1 MSHRIRREVQHLAN
15 VAERKWPGT
24 IIGYDPA
31 MSIEIEFPLDRA
43 RCAMEP
49 TQILLGLFE
58 NSGC

>member
-1 MSHRIRREVQHLAN
+1 
-15 VAERKWPGT
+15 
-24 IIGYDPA
+24 

-49 TQILLGLFE
+49 TQILLGLLE

>member
-1 MSHRIRREVQHLAN
+1 
-15 VAERKWPGT
+15 
-24 IIGYDPA
+24 